1 METVFTNLV
10 KIFTAAYCIDS
21 YVFFKKGLF
30 ANECFINGG
39 VEMSADKYTCPK
51 CQGEVNYGDKF
62 CGKCGF
68 RFGEWG
74 GVSSANQTESNTVTP
89 QTAMQSS
96 TADNSGGSFLGTI
109 MKWAVILVVVGGIFA
124 FASSFFGVSSP
135 QEAIKKGDKDAM
147 ETFYSKAKDKG
158 QAKTEMGNAILEEAY
173 RILDGEEYKNSARK
187 QLEAQNKLMN
197 VTEFFVKYSELQDL
211 QKMCS
216 AFNNTAVANSKAQ
229 TAEDK
234 IWKNY
239 NVSLN
244 SNLQRI
250 DGYVLNKVQNS
261 NSQYQCVHYEYLF
274 GNAIPQIDQPICVL
288 DFGNNR
294 YVQQG
299 VQTVYG
305 VADKEADFVDRA
317 GFKTKM
323 MIYKVVDE
331 AGYREIRKAKR
342 LADNKRYEEE
352 NFKRAYPK
360 NYFANGVPA
369 TQANAGTLTQSMNEK
384 SSTNKKLS
392 ANQTPVDN
400 GYVNGVGVNLREAPS
415 LESHVIRTL
424 DHDNIVVLEF
434 TKDADSRE
442 WARVRLLADGTEGYI
457 AKEYFK
463 HSVAGYRK
471 DTELSIGKG
480 HIVGTDVIMRAGEAR
495 ESDPIGTF
503 NKNESVEILKYVSNS
518 NGEVWVRVRRNNG
531 DRGFVFG
538 KYLQKD

>member
-1 METVFTNLV
+1 
-10 KIFTAAYCIDS
+10 
-21 YVFFKKGLF
+21 
-30 ANECFINGG
+30 
-39 VEMSADKYTCPK
+39 MSADKYTCPK

-250 DGYVLNKVQNS
+250 EGYVLNKVQNS

-369 TQANAGTLTQSMNEK
+369 TQAGSGANSNPGNSNANVPPITANAIVGSNQSSFDNEDGYHHDAAKAIDGDIKSCWAEGVQGLGIGEFVQINFNGTYKVSGMNIWPGHQK
-384 SSTNKKLS
+384 SQDLYYKN
-392 ANQTPVDN
+392 ARPVAIRVIGSN
-400 GYVNGVGVNLREAPS
+400 GSNAVYPLEDRMGMQRVNFISPINVSN
-415 LESHVIRTL
+415 IK
-424 DHDNIVVLEF
+424 IVVE
-434 TKDADSRE
+434 K
-442 WARVRLLADGTEGYI
+442 
-457 AKEYFK
+457 
-463 HSVAGYRK
+463 VAPGNKYE
-471 DTELSIGKG
+471 DTCIG
-480 HIVGTDVIMRAGEAR
+480 
-495 ESDPIGTF
+495 
-503 NKNESVEILKYVSNS
+503 EIS
-518 NGEVWVRVRRNNG
+518 
-531 DRGFVFG
+531 FF
-538 KYLQKD
+538 